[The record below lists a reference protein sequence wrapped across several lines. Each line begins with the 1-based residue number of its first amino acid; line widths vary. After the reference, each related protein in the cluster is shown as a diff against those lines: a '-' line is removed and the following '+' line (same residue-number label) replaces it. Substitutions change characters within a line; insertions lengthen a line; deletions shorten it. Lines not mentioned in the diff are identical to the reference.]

1 MTAETH
7 HQRVL
12 IVDFGSQVTQLIARR
27 VREAGVYCEI
37 HPFDKAEAVVDDYAP
52 SAIIL
57 SGGPASVHEADSP
70 AHRDQAV
77 RPGRAMLAICYGQQL
92 LCDLLGGKVEGGHA
106 GEFGRAELT
115 IGKPSPLFQ
124 GLAGV
129 GELETVW
136 MSHGDR
142 VTAIPEG
149 FEVIATSTGAPFAA
163 IANDARKIY
172 AVQFHPE
179 VVHTVNGSRIY
190 KNFLAMAGLKGDWTM
205 AAFRQ
210 EMVAEDPRPGR
221 RRQGDLR
228 PVGRRRQLGG
238 RGADPRG
245 DRRATDL
252 RVRRHRPAA
261 QERGRPG
268 RHPVPRPLQH
278 PADPRGRGDLFL
290 GELAGVSDPE
300 TKRKT
305 IGKLFIDV
313 FDKEAGKIDGAAFLA
328 QGTLYPDVVESVSAR
343 GGPSAVIK
351 SHHNVGGLPDYMKL
365 KLVEPLRELFKDE
378 VRALGVELGLA
389 PAFVGRHPFP
399 GPGLAI
405 RIPGEITPEKVKVLQ
420 DADAIY
426 LEEIRNAGLYD
437 KIWQAFAVLLP
448 VKTVGVMG
456 DARTYENVLAL
467 RAVTSTDGMTADFFE
482 FPWDVLGKTATRIIN
497 EVRGVNRVVYDVTS
511 KPPGTIEWEFYLT
524 AGARRDAAD
533 GAPWHEAH
541 SPDAGPQEASS
552 SVRDL
557 GRGRL
562 RQRDLDDPRF
572 ADEVRP
578 SPQRLPVAPSA
589 STSWSRCGPAPAI
602 RPISF
607 HRDTS
612 PISRCLG
619 RPSTGSLPRSPN
631 APKPATCLSRHSR
644 FMTFVEPARPC
655 SMRSGSTEIGS
666 RNASLTSI
674 GARLVVSITS
684 PNTPMAART

>member
-1 MTAETH
+1 MTTETH

-37 HPFDKAEAVVDDYAP
+37 HPFDKAEDLVDGYKP

-57 SGGPASVHEADSP
+57 SGGPASVLEDDSP
-70 AHRDQAV
+70 RIGKKLFELGVPLMAV
-77 RPGRAMLAICYGQQL
+77 CYGQQL
-92 LCDLLGGKVEGGHA
+92 LCDVMGGRVEGGHA

-115 IGKPSPLFQ
+115 IGKVSPLFQ
-124 GLAGV
+124 GLADIG
-129 GELETVW
+129 GLETVW

-163 IANDARKIY
+163 IANDEKKIY

-179 VVHTVNGSRIY
+179 VVHTVNGAKIY
-190 KNFLAMAGLKGDWTM
+190 RNFLFNIAGLKGDWTM

-210 EMVAEDPRPGR
+210 EMVQKIRDQVGTGKVICGLSGGVDSSVAAVLIHEAIGDQLTCVFVDTGLLRKNEAEQVVTLFRD
-221 RRQGDLR
+221 
-228 PVGRRRQLGG
+228 
-238 RGADPRG
+238 
-245 DRRATDL
+245 
-252 RVRRHRPAA
+252 HYNI
-261 QERGRPG
+261 
-268 RHPVPRPLQH
+268 PLVH
-278 PADPRGRGDLFL
+278 VDAGELFL
-290 GELAGVSDPE
+290 GELAGVTDPE

-305 IGKLFIDV
+305 IGRLFIDV
-313 FDKEAGKIDGAAFLA
+313 FDKEAAKIDGAQFLA

-365 KLVEPLRELFKDE
+365 KLVEPRRELFKDE

-426 LEEIRNAGLYD
+426 LEEIRNAGLYNQ
-437 KIWQAFAVLLP
+437 IWQAFAVLLP

-482 FPWDVLGKTATRIIN
+482 FPWPILGKTATRIIN

-511 KPPGTIEWEFYLT
+511 KPPGTIEWE
-524 AGARRDAAD
+524 
-533 GAPWHEAH
+533 
-541 SPDAGPQEASS
+541 
-552 SVRDL
+552 
-557 GRGRL
+557 
-562 RQRDLDDPRF
+562 
-572 ADEVRP
+572 
-578 SPQRLPVAPSA
+578 
-589 STSWSRCGPAPAI
+589 
-602 RPISF
+602 
-607 HRDTS
+607 
-612 PISRCLG
+612 
-619 RPSTGSLPRSPN
+619 
-631 APKPATCLSRHSR
+631 
-644 FMTFVEPARPC
+644 
-655 SMRSGSTEIGS
+655 
-666 RNASLTSI
+666 
-674 GARLVVSITS
+674 
-684 PNTPMAART
+684 